1 MKIVD
6 IEFDFDCP
14 EGCERCCNNTA
25 DYHIINKDSKIAV
38 CEECLTKEEALK
50 IIKKTKK

>member
-14 EGCERCCNNTA
+14 EGCERCCSNTA
-25 DYHIINKDSKIAV
+25 DYHIINKDNKIAV
-38 CEECLTKEEALK
+38 CEECLTKEEVNIYYGK
-50 IIKKTKK
+50 VKK